1 MVNSPTGGVFGH
13 RNARSKSSIEVAKG
27 FVPPPQYWEIAQPGN
42 TLLIGPRGSGKT
54 TILRML
60 QGVGLEHWDSEDADV
75 ARGLVNY
82 SGVFVPA
89 DQSWSG
95 QVEAFGRDLDD
106 NQLRVDLGRTCF
118 TLHTLR
124 ALAHCAK
131 SRVEPSKAPRS
142 HDRVELERDQQERIV
157 KETWRIWALPEP
169 VSSFAGLSEA
179 LSTMLSEIGRLARR
193 GIRHPEA
200 HKELALHPAFD
211 LEVVDA
217 VVPFIESFNNA
228 AGQEEHV
235 WSFLIDE
242 IEFLPPG
249 IHRSIL
255 SAMRG
260 RDTRINRKISL
271 APYTMLDENLV
282 NNPLGGWEGHDF
294 VTVDLTFPEKEA
306 GHKFSRA
313 LVEKELEALSMDL
326 SVASL
331 LGEDRFFESP
341 PGRDAYEPGS
351 ENAKAIAD
359 LAAKDVTFKQWLDDH
374 HIDATHPEKTVGD
387 DRAATLRKA
396 IPIIRLRDE
405 YRHLVGE
412 RWRPR
417 TRKSPATYVG
427 ERSAYAICESNPRLL
442 QTLVSRLLG
451 AYQEGNLDDSARVA
465 VIQKI
470 SEQFKLHLR
479 AVEVPKSAPDGLLPM
494 PLVDKVG
501 KFFEDKILDA
511 PFDPEPPLSFE
522 CTLDPEEE
530 VMLSQI
536 LDQLVFYGAVI
547 PSGKNKFRL
556 AHTFAPL
563 YKLPLRKG
571 RPRSLSSIIGAAIRK
586 QSKDQLQIPEER
598 R

>member
-60 QGVGLEHWDSEDADV
+60 QGVGLEHWDGEDAAV
-75 ARGLVNY
+75 ARDLVNY

-95 QVEAFGRDLDD
+95 QVEAFGRELDD
-106 NQLRVDLGRTCF
+106 NQVRADLGRACF

-131 SRVEPSKAPRS
+131 SRVEPAEAPRS
-142 HDRVELERDQQERIV
+142 HDRVELGRNQQERIV
-157 KETWRIWALPEP
+157 RETWGTWALPEP

-179 LSTMLSEIGRLARR
+179 LSTTLAEIGRLARR

-200 HKELALHPAFD
+200 HKELSFHPAFD

-217 VVPFIESFNNA
+217 VVPFIERFNNA
-228 AGQEEHV
+228 VGQEDHV

-260 RDTRINRKISL
+260 RDTRINRKLSL
-271 APYTMLDENLV
+271 APYTLLDETLV

-294 VTVDLTFPEKEA
+294 VPVDLTFPEKED
-306 GHKFSRA
+306 GYKFSRA
-313 LVEKELEALSMDL
+313 LIEKELEALPMDL
-326 SVASL
+326 DSESL
-331 LGEDRFFESP
+331 LGEGGFFENP

-351 ENAKAIAD
+351 ENAEAIAE
-359 LAAKDVTFKQWLDDH
+359 LAVKDATFHEWLDDH
-374 HIDATHPEKTVGD
+374 QVDPSHPEKTVGD

-405 YRHLVGE
+405 YRHLVGGK
-412 RWRPR
+412 WQPR
-417 TRKSPATYVG
+417 TRKAAQTYVG
-427 ERSAYAICESNPRLL
+427 ELSAYAICENNPRLL
-442 QTLVSRLLG
+442 QTLVSRLL
-451 AYQEGNLDDSARVA
+451 AAHHEGSLDDSARVE

-479 AVEVPKSAPDGLLPM
+479 AVEVAKSAPDELLPM
-494 PLVDKVG
+494 RLVDKIG
-501 KFFEDKILDA
+501 TFFEKGVLDD
-511 PFDPEPPLSFE
+511 PFDPEPALSFE
-522 CTLDPEEE
+522 CTHDPKQDVVLDQ
-530 VMLSQI
+530 VLS
-536 LDQLVFYGAVI
+536 QLVFYGAVI
-547 PSGKNKFRL
+547 PSGKRKFRL

-563 YKLPLRKG
+563 HKLPLRKG
-571 RPRSLSSIIGAAIRK
+571 RPRALTSIIGAIQK
-586 QSKDQLQIPEER
+586 QPKDQLQISEEQL
-598 R
+598 